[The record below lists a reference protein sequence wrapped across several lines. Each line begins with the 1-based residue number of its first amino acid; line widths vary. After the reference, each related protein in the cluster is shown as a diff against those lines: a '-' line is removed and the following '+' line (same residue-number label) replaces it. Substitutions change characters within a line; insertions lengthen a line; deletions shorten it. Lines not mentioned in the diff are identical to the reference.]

1 VPKPLNLT
9 PREQAVLDA
18 ICEFGQTDLVAR
30 KLGISKRTVEIY
42 ISRAMA
48 ANKYPNRL
56 MLALARDR
64 ELRSKR
70 S

>member
-1 VPKPLNLT
+1 VPKPLKLT

-18 ICEFGQTDLVAR
+18 ICELGQTDLVAR
-30 KLGISKRTVEIY
+30 KLDISPRTVEIY

-56 MLALARDR
+56 MLALTRDR

>member
-1 VPKPLNLT
+1 MPKKLILS
-9 PREQAVLDA
+9 PREEQILNA
-18 ICEFGQTDLVAR
+18 ICELGQTDLVAR
-30 KLGISKRTVEIY
+30 KLDISPRTVEVY
-42 ISRAMA
+42 VSRIMA
-48 ANKYPNRL
+48 ANGYPNRL

>member
-1 VPKPLNLT
+1 VPKPLKLT

-18 ICEFGQTDLVAR
+18 ICELGQTDLVAR
-30 KLGISKRTVEIY
+30 KLDISPRTVEIY
-42 ISRAMA
+42 ISRAMST
-48 ANKYPNRL
+48 NKYPNRL

>member
-1 VPKPLNLT
+1 MPKPLKLT

-18 ICEFGQTDLVAR
+18 ICELGQTDLVAR
-30 KLGISKRTVEIY
+30 KLGLSPRTVEVY
-42 ISRAMA
+42 VSRIMA
-48 ANKYPNRL
+48 ANGYPNRL
-56 MLALARDR
+56 MLALTRDR

>member
-1 VPKPLNLT
+1 MAKPLKLT

-18 ICEFGQTDLVAR
+18 ICELGQTDLVAR
-30 KLGISKRTVEIY
+30 KLDISPRTVEIY
-42 ISRAMA
+42 ISRAMST
-48 ANKYPNRL
+48 NKYPNRL

>member
-1 VPKPLNLT
+1 MPKPLKLT

-18 ICEFGQTDLVAR
+18 ICELGQTDLVAR
-30 KLGISKRTVEIY
+30 KLDISPRTVEIY

-56 MLALARDR
+56 MLALTRDR

>member
-1 VPKPLNLT
+1 VPKPLKLT

-18 ICEFGQTDLVAR
+18 ICELGQTDLVAR
-30 KLGISKRTVEIY
+30 KLDISPRTVEVY
-42 ISRAMA
+42 VSRIMA
-48 ANKYPNRL
+48 ANGYPNRL
-56 MLALARDR
+56 MLALTRDR

>member
-1 VPKPLNLT
+1 VPKPLKLT

-18 ICEFGQTDLVAR
+18 ICELGQTDLVAR
-30 KLGISKRTVEIY
+30 KLDISPRTVEIY

-48 ANKYPNRL
+48 TNKYPNRL
-56 MLALARDR
+56 MLALTRDR